1 MNPIIKKNQTVIV
14 EASLSICKI
23 LTSLVNLGVTN
34 HQAYLDLTKTG
45 DYSDEFIKDKTAK
58 MNAQCRSSAEAYEPK
73 LTAELNAIEAA
84 GHLLENSL
92 EITDSDLASALS
104 IIEASQGE
112 LDIGTGE
119 LIVSTFKGNQR
130 ALSII
135 RGVLQRFGK
144 KTTMLDKFIFEI
156 DYKMPSLRG
165 HVGLI
170 TSDPYNNGA
179 DIMGMRRDLINL
191 CKVIGEEVP
200 EESFSLGD
208 NYDALSNARF
218 RKAAGLPAKE

>member
-1 MNPIIKKNQTVIV
+1 MNQKIEQNRTAIV
-14 EASLSICKI
+14 EAAMSITKI
-23 LTSLVNLGVTN
+23 LTSIVNLGVTT
-34 HQAYLDLTKTG
+34 HQAQIDLQNSSN
-45 DYSDEFIKDKTAK
+45 YSTEFVQDKIKQFD
-58 MNAQCRSSAEAYEPK
+58 AQCRAAAEAYEPK
-73 LTAELNAIEAA
+73 LTSELEDILAA
-84 GHLLENSL
+84 GKLLENSL
-92 EITDSDLASALS
+92 EITDSDLASALA

-144 KTTMLDKFIFEI
+144 KTTTLDKFIFEI
-156 DYKMPSLRG
+156 DYKMTSLRG
-165 HVGLI
+165 HVSLI

-200 EESFSLGD
+200 EEKFDLGE
-208 NYDALSNARF
+208 NYDALQTARM
-218 RKAAGLPAKE
+218 RKAAGLPAK